1 MIRRGLNWA
10 WLGLAAT
17 AVLLAVLVTLLRFG
31 SPWLASWQQQWLDRL
46 SSEQQLTLEVGRLG
60 LRWQDYGP
68 VLVVNEVSLH
78 PQDAPAITLRR
89 ALVSVQLWQSLR
101 QWRPVLNELTLDGLR
116 LPLNLSGERDAAQAP
131 DLSWL
136 PQLALE
142 GVERFSLNDALL
154 VVTTPQQD
162 LFELHLPALYW
173 QNSPGLHQGQG
184 RLGFGSDANQQVR
197 LSSRFTGPLDRLDGS
212 IYLHADE
219 VDASAVLSRIRPA
232 DSAVSADLDFE
243 LWLEWQQ
250 GRFSAGLLDLGEN
263 RLRWGDDHQV
273 SIDGGRV
280 QWQPTAAGWQ
290 LASSDVD
297 ISVDGDAWPSWHLQ
311 LDRQQDR
318 LHGYLDRLTFTDLA
332 LLAQWGESFWP
343 ASARQ
348 LAGIAPRGHLTNLYF
363 SSSAAG
369 DDWRWQG
376 ELEDVST
383 RAFEWTPQTRGLNGH
398 FLLAADHGQLSL
410 NQQAAA
416 DWVYDGAF
424 REPWPMQRLLA
435 EVRWQKQPDGWLLWS
450 DTLAVNTA
458 DLALQGWFS
467 LQLPHRGAPLL
478 STSARVDVL
487 RAERAFSYFPEP
499 LMGTRLVNYL
509 QGAIRGGQAD
519 GAEVLWYG
527 RLKGFPYHDDSGIF
541 QARVPLRQAEFRFD
555 PHWQPLTD
563 LSLDLLFENDG
574 LYMQGPEGRL
584 GEVNA
589 RAIDARIVPL
599 NKAAKLELSANIA
612 GAGEAVTAY
621 LQSSPLA
628 TSVGT
633 TLEQVQVTGPLTG
646 RLALDIPLHGGP
658 VAVEGQVDFA
668 RNRVRVKP
676 LDLPLEEVSGRLLFD
691 ERQTRFEGVQAN
703 WNGQPLQLDY
713 RGQQTAAGYEVGI
726 DMSGRLQAA
735 ELARVYAPLQA
746 LDGAADWRGKL
757 KLTLAEQGK
766 LDYRFQADSALQGL
780 TSRLPSPLGK
790 AGKQPWPSHLEV
802 TGDGQQARIELTL
815 GEQIRG
821 LAGVGFGPN
830 GAHVQ
835 RLWLSAGA
843 GVQPTLPRAPLDIAV
858 RVPDLPLDDWL
869 TLLKDVQPA
878 FSHSNASV
886 ASKASPRITWPTPY
900 RVSVQASRARL
911 WQYPLNQLRLTVGPG
926 KEARQQLSVTA
937 EQADGTLSW
946 GGARPLQAQFTRLWL
961 TPNTSAADAVP
972 PVKPAAVPDGINPG
986 RLPAVQFQ
994 CDDCRWQQLA
1004 LGKVAFE
1011 LRPQP
1016 EQNGVQLTELSLDG
1030 PLLQARA
1037 NGQWLQHQ
1045 SGDLSRLEWQ
1055 SSTPSL
1061 QRLWQAVG
1069 KESPFS
1075 ETPARLEGQL
1085 RWLDVPWRPDLS
1097 TLNGRIG
1104 ADTDAGVLREVNDRG
1119 AGLLSVLSMESI
1131 LRRLRLDFRDV
1142 FAQGFYFDRISASGE
1157 LQNGVLQ
1164 NDDLALDGAAGNLRG
1179 SGRVDL
1185 GAEQLDYRLEFTPN
1199 LTGNLPVLAAFAVT
1213 PVTGLYVLALSK
1225 VLGPVVEVFTRI
1237 RYQID
1242 GPLDQPRVTELG
1254 REQKRVTIP
1263 GNE

>member
-1 MIRRGLNWA
+1 MSWA

-31 SPWLASWQQQWLDRL
+31 SPWLAGWQQQWLDRL
-46 SSEQQLTLEVGRLG
+46 SSEQHLTLEVGRLG
-60 LRWQDYGP
+60 LSWQDYGP

-116 LPLNLSGERDAAQAP
+116 LPLNLSGEQNAVQPP

-162 LFELHLPALYW
+162 LFELHLPALHW
-173 QNSPGLHQGQG
+173 QNAPGLHQGRG
-184 RLGFGSDANQQVR
+184 RLGFGPDAEQQVR
-197 LSSRFTGPLDRLDGS
+197 LSSRFTGPVDRLDGG
-212 IYLHADE
+212 IYLHADD
-219 VDASAVLSRIRPA
+219 VDASVVLSRIRPA
-232 DSAVSADLDFE
+232 DSSVSADLDFE

-250 GRFSAGLLDLGEN
+250 GRLSAGVLELGEN

-273 SIDGGRV
+273 LVDGGRL
-280 QWQPTAAGWQ
+280 QWQPTDAGWQ

-297 ISVDGDAWPSWHLQ
+297 ISVDGDAWPSWSLQ

-343 ASARQ
+343 TSARQ
-348 LAGIAPRGHLTNLYF
+348 LAGIAPRGHLANLYF
-363 SSSAAG
+363 SSAASG

-383 RAFEWTPQTRGLNGH
+383 SAFEWTPQTRGLNGD

-424 REPWPMQRLLA
+424 REPWPMQRLSTGL
-435 EVRWQKQPDGWLLWS
+435 RWQKQPDGWLLWS
-450 DTLAVNTA
+450 DELEVNTA

-467 LQLPHRGAPLL
+467 LQLPSRGAPLL
-478 STSARVDVL
+478 STSARVNVL

-499 LMGTRLVNYL
+499 LMGSRLVNYL
-509 QGAIRGGQAD
+509 QGAIRGGQAE

-527 RLKGFPYHDDSGIF
+527 RLTGFPYHDDSGIF

-574 LYMQGPEGRL
+574 LYMRGPEGRL
-584 GEVNA
+584 GAVNA

-599 NKAAKLELSANIA
+599 NKAAKLELSADIA

-621 LQSSPLA
+621 LQDSALA
-628 TSVGT
+628 ASVGT

-646 RLALDIPLHGGP
+646 RLALAIPLHGGP
-658 VAVEGQVDFA
+658 VAVAGQVDFA

-676 LDLPLEEVSGRLLFD
+676 LDLPLDQVSGRLLFD
-691 ERQTRFEGVQAN
+691 ERQTRFEGMEAN

-726 DMSGRLQAA
+726 DMRGRLQAA
-735 ELARVYAPLQA
+735 ALARAYPPLQA

-757 KLTLAEQGK
+757 KLTLAEGGK

-780 TSRLPSPLGK
+780 TSRLPSPLNK
-790 AGKQPWPSHLEV
+790 AGNQAWPSQLEL

-830 GAHVQ
+830 GARVQ

-858 RVPDLPLDDWL
+858 RVADLPLDDWL
-869 TLLKDVQPA
+869 VLLRDAQPA
-878 FSHSNASV
+878 SSRSNASLPPG
-886 ASKASPRITWPTPY
+886 ASPRITWPTSY

-911 WQYPLNQLRLTVGPG
+911 WQYPLNQLRLSIGPA
-926 KEARQQLSVTA
+926 ERQRQQLNVTA

-946 GGARPLQAQFTRLWL
+946 GDNQPVQAQFRRLWL
-961 TPNTSAADAVP
+961 TPNASAPSAVST
-972 PVKPAAVPDGINPG
+972 VKSAAVPDGVTPG
-986 RLPAVQFQ
+986 RLPAVQFR

-1016 EQNGVQLTELSLDG
+1016 EQNGMQLTELSLDG

-1037 NGQWLQHQ
+1037 HGQWLQHQ
-1045 SGDLSRLEWQ
+1045 SGNLSRLEWQ
-1055 SSTPSL
+1055 SSTSSL
-1061 QRLWQAVG
+1061 QRLWQALG

-1085 RWLDVPWRPDLS
+1085 RWLDVPWRPDLAS
-1097 TLNGRIG
+1097 LNGQLK

-1119 AGLLSVLSMESI
+1119 AGLLSVLSMESV

-1142 FAQGFYFDRISASGE
+1142 FEQGFYFDRISASGA
-1157 LQNGVLQ
+1157 LHNGVLQ

-1179 SGRVDL
+1179 GGRVDL
-1185 GAEQLDYRLEFTPN
+1185 AAELLDYRLEFTPN

-1225 VLGPVVEVFTRI
+1225 VLGPVVDVFTRI
-1237 RYQID
+1237 RYRVE
-1242 GPLDQPRVTELG
+1242 GPLERPRVTELG
-1254 REQKRVTIP
+1254 RERKRVAVP